1 MTFDTQSIGARLR
14 PDSRMIAL
22 FLMIGGV
29 TAFTLVDTITKE
41 LTQRHDPVMLVFLQ
55 SGIAALMILPVAVR
69 QGGEGFRI
77 RDPRLLVLRAIL
89 GVMVSWLIFTSLSL
103 LPFTVAASLFQLE
116 TFFVVPLAILFL
128 KEKADWRRWMAVGLG
143 LSGALLILRPGGE
156 TFQLAGLLAI
166 CAALALASKNIVLKI
181 LAMNERVVPALF
193 WMYALMA
200 AIAFIPALFRWTTLS
215 WFDFGLL
222 IVSATLVNAS
232 NFFMIKAFSMA
243 DAVVLTPALHTALP
257 IAVMIGLFV
266 FGEWPQPIVW
276 AGIALIFLA
285 TFMPTGTKKPIEEP
299 EDVI

>member
-69 QGGEGFRI
+69 QGAEGFRI

-156 TFQLAGLLAI
+156 TFQLAGLVAI

-181 LAMNERVVPALF
+181 LAMNERIVPALF

-200 AIAFIPALFRWTTLS
+200 VIAFIPALFRWTTLS

-266 FGEWPQPIVW
+266 FGEWPQPVVW

-285 TFMPTGTKKPIEEP
+285 TFMPTGTKKPIE
-299 EDVI
+299 